1 MAMAIRT
8 SAPRRDSAGFTLIEL
23 MVTVVIATILI
34 TVAIPSYSS
43 SIRKSRRTEAKTTL
57 LDLAGREERYFNTN
71 NVYSVLPSDLGY
83 SATAPAFPMTV
94 GSGYYQVNIALT
106 NVGGN
111 PGYTIT
117 AVPITPDQ
125 LQDTTC
131 LQFQLTNTG
140 AQTAT
145 DPSCWQ

>member
-1 MAMAIRT
+1 MAIRN
-8 SAPRRDSAGFTLIEL
+8 SPPRHNCAGFTLIEL

-34 TVAIPSYSS
+34 TTAIPSYSN
-43 SIRKSRRTEAKTTL
+43 SIRKSRRTEAKTAL
-57 LDLAGREERYFNTN
+57 LDIAGREERFFNTN
-71 NVYSVLPSDLGY
+71 KAYSILPSDIGY
-83 SATAPAFPMTV
+83 GAAGVPFPMNV
-94 GSGYYQVNIALT
+94 GSGYYQVNVVLT
-106 NVGGN
+106 NVAGN

-117 AVPITPDQ
+117 AVPISVDQ
-125 LQDTTC
+125 LKDTTC